1 VQRILEAHQLAP
13 HRIRAFKLSNDPKF
27 AEKLKDVVGLYV
39 DPPAHA
45 VVLSVDEKSQ
55 IQALDRTQP
64 GLPMKPG
71 RAGTMTHDSIW
82 WSSDQVSMAL
92 QVNSVPLSE
101 TIMPGLP
108 RRAISAV
115 SSRATR
121 RPGIEVSGIAAKHS
135 G

>member
-1 VQRILEAHQLAP
+1 VIEAEEQGFVEGLVAHPA
-13 HRIRAFKLSNDPKF
+13 LSQKPFCIGF
-27 AEKLKDVVGLYV
+27 AGAMKC
-39 DPPAHA
+39 
-45 VVLSVDEKSQ
+45 
-55 IQALDRTQP
+55 QA
-64 GLPMKPG
+64 
-71 RAGTMTHDSIW
+71 IW

-121 RPGIEVSGIAAKHS
+121 RPGIEVSGIAAEHS